1 MRENP
6 YIVRRI
12 KIYSSIAAIIECP
25 GNLDSRSSVV
35 PIDPTPYTTRHSEV
49 MASTTV
55 PSQAHMIA
63 PEIPTSDVTE
73 SKIPLPVADGP
84 SSDTLVEEDPEK
96 QTTPDST
103 GSTSGAEEA
112 EDVQQYPP
120 ARRVILIMLS
130 LYLVMFLIALV
141 SVAKR
146 RRMIAL
152 LPARKCLEDVY
163 AAVADLLAGPNNNCD
178 GYPVYDERVQLLRGC
193 RLVRKPA
200 ILTFGTLVNT
210 P

>member
-1 MRENP
+1 
-6 YIVRRI
+6 
-12 KIYSSIAAIIECP
+12 
-25 GNLDSRSSVV
+25 
-35 PIDPTPYTTRHSEV
+35 
-49 MASTTV
+49 MASTTM

-73 SKIPLPVADGP
+73 SKTPLPTADGP
-84 SSDTLVEEDPEK
+84 SSDTLVEKDPEK

-103 GSTSGAEEA
+103 GSTSGAKEV

-141 SVAKR
+141 SVAKTTMVDKRAKR

-152 LPARKCLEDVY
+152 LPKWSCLWDVY

-178 GYPVYDERVQLLRGC
+178 GYPIYNERVQLLRRSG
-193 RLVRKPA
+193 LVRKRA
-200 ILTFGTLVNT
+200 ILTS
-210 P
+210 

>member
-1 MRENP
+1 M
-6 YIVRRI
+6 
-12 KIYSSIAAIIECP
+12 
-25 GNLDSRSSVV
+25 
-35 PIDPTPYTTRHSEV
+35 PYTTRRSEV

-73 SKIPLPVADGP
+73 SKIPLPAVDGP
-84 SSDTLVEEDPEK
+84 SSDTLVEKDPEK

-103 GSTSGAEEA
+103 GSTLGAEEA

-130 LYLVMFLIALV
+130 LYLVMFLVALV
-141 SVAKR
+141 SVPKTTMVDKSAKR

-152 LPARKCLEDVY
+152 LPTRKCLWDVY

-178 GYPVYDERVQLLRGC
+178 GYPIYDERVQLLRGC
-193 RLVRKPA
+193 RLVRKCA
-200 ILTFGTLVNT
+200 IPT

>member
-1 MRENP
+1 
-6 YIVRRI
+6 
-12 KIYSSIAAIIECP
+12 
-25 GNLDSRSSVV
+25 
-35 PIDPTPYTTRHSEV
+35 

-73 SKIPLPVADGP
+73 SKIPLPAVDGP
-84 SSDTLVEEDPEK
+84 SSDTLVEKDPEK

-103 GSTSGAEEA
+103 GSTLGAEEA

-130 LYLVMFLIALV
+130 LYLVMFLVALV
-141 SVAKR
+141 SVTNTTMVDQRAER

-152 LPARKCLEDVY
+152 LPTRRCLWDVY

-178 GYPVYDERVQLLRGC
+178 GYPIYDERVQLLRGC
-193 RLVRKPA
+193 RLVRKCA
-200 ILTFGTLVNT
+200 IPT

>member
-1 MRENP
+1 
-6 YIVRRI
+6 
-12 KIYSSIAAIIECP
+12 
-25 GNLDSRSSVV
+25 
-35 PIDPTPYTTRHSEV
+35 

-73 SKIPLPVADGP
+73 SKIPLPAVDGP
-84 SSDTLVEEDPEK
+84 SSDTLVEKDPEK
-96 QTTPDST
+96 QTTADST
-103 GSTSGAEEA
+103 GSTLGAEEA

-130 LYLVMFLIALV
+130 LYLVMFLVALV
-141 SVAKR
+141 SVTNTTMVDQRAKR

-152 LPARKCLEDVY
+152 LPTRRCLWDVY

-178 GYPVYDERVQLLRGC
+178 GYPIYDERVQLLRGC
-193 RLVRKPA
+193 RLVRKCA
-200 ILTFGTLVNT
+200 IPT